1 MIRDLDGRFTRE
13 LPERPKPATSVRD
26 LVAAVLKQNGI
37 GGDPALRRAVAAWRE
52 AAGGEFCEQT
62 RVTGLKKGVLS
73 VEVDSAALL
82 QELSVYRKKELLQ
95 ALRQKDSSISEVK
108 FKPGAKGRKKGPPG

>member
-1 MIRDLDGRFTRE
+1 MIRDVDGRFTGE
-13 LPERPKPATSVRD
+13 LPERPKPASSVRD
-26 LVAAVLKQNGI
+26 LVALALKQNGV

-52 AAGGEFCEQT
+52 AAGSEFFGQT
-62 RVTGLKKGVLS
+62 RVTSLKKGLLS

-95 ALRQKDSSISEVK
+95 ALRQKEPTISEVK
-108 FKPGAKGRKKGPPG
+108 FKPGAKGRKKGSSG